1 MGGLFPQEG
10 RRWANTWFGR
20 HSLSIVLIIMLLAQT
35 ALSIWA
41 GRIVFQ
47 AEGLKVN
54 FWVWWVHEYNISLVA
69 DTFGVLL
76 IVLLSKW
83 LYEKGSSQ

>member
-1 MGGLFPQEG
+1 MTLFPQEG
-10 RRWANTWFGR
+10 RRWGNRWWGK
-20 HSLSIVLIIMLLAQT
+20 HSLSIVLIVMLVAQT
-35 ALSIWA
+35 ILSLWA
-41 GRIVFQ
+41 GSIVFQ
-47 AEGLKVN
+47 AEGLKVS